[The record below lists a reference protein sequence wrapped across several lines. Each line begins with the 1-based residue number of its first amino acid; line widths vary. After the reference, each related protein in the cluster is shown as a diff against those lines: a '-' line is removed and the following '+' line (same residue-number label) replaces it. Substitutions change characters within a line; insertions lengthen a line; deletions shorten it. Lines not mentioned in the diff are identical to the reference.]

1 MMDVSPR
8 HQPQAINTQ
17 RPKGSL
23 PSKKS
28 IYTRAAKS
36 SSNYHYLD
44 KVLTTPI
51 PGILKNTASY
61 NDATSPTT
69 PSNGI
74 YDSGVLPDEP
84 SSSALSTSNDPR
96 RPSMNRDLSEKEL
109 THANTLANAGPR
121 RSSSSN
127 PRRGSTPGSRRQSGI
142 LLANGSRPGSS
153 GGSGSNETGPDSMDI
168 DGDGMNDEARHLKW
182 DEANLYLTEQ
192 ERGHTMKIDE
202 PKTPYVRQYDPSQDE
217 EEIAAIDASGMMVD
231 ELDLAHGAQTP
242 DTTSESSSGTNG
254 RQALRR
260 GNSIPD
266 LDLGE
271 PEEPVHERHGSE
283 GEKRVFVSDQELQG
297 HVPEEVPWESMNA
310 EERRKHQ
317 EFQDMRKRHYDMHN
331 VRDVLG

>member
-1 MMDVSPR
+1 M
-8 HQPQAINTQ
+8 
-17 RPKGSL
+17 
-23 PSKKS
+23 
-28 IYTRAAKS
+28 
-36 SSNYHYLD
+36 
-44 KVLTTPI
+44 LTTSTT
-51 PGILKNTASY
+51 GILKNTASY
-61 NDATSPTT
+61 NDATSPTSPT
-69 PSNGI
+69 NGV
-74 YDSGVLPDEP
+74 YDSEVLPDEP
-84 SSSALSTSNDPR
+84 STTSAYSPSEPR
-96 RPSMNRDLSEKEL
+96 RPSIGRELSEKEL
-109 THANTLANAGPR
+109 THQNTLANAGPR

-127 PRRGSTPGSRRQSGI
+127 PRRGSTPASLRQSGI
-142 LLANGSRPGSS
+142 LLANGSRPGS
-153 GGSGSNETGPDSMDI
+153 NNDADSMDI
-168 DGDGMNDEARHLKW
+168 DADGISDEARHLKW

-217 EEIAAIDASGMMVD
+217 EEMASIDASGMMVD
-231 ELDLAHGAQTP
+231 ELDLANGTQTAGTSD
-242 DTTSESSSGTNG
+242 DTAASSSNG
-254 RQALRR
+254 GQALRR

-271 PEEPVHERHGSE
+271 PEEPVHERHGSD